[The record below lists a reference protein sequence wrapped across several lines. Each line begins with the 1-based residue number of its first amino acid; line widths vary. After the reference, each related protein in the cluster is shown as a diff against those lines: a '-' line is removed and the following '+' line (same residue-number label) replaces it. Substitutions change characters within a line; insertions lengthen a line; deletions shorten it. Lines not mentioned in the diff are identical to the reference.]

1 MSQGTV
7 LVVDDE
13 LEIGALVQ
21 DILEDESYQVILAS
35 DAAQARERCQEQ
47 KPDVVLLDIWMPDED
62 GISLLKDWFQTN
74 DDFCPVIMMSGHGT
88 IETAVEATRL
98 GACDFLEKPLS
109 MAKLILAVEHAMD
122 TRQLSKKSDKQHKHS
137 ENIIEPVGK
146 SLVMQRLREQA
157 RKLARHDTRILLTG
171 EAGAGK
177 ETFAH
182 YIHNQSIRRNGPFV
196 SAVLGAI
203 ASDQTVIE
211 FFGWEDGQ
219 DIHQGL
225 VEKANAGT
233 LFLDGVNN
241 MDDETQLRLF
251 SALQSKSI
259 MRVGGSESVAV
270 DVRIIASTRSNLD
283 QQVQAEQ
290 FRSNLYYLLKEVSIS
305 IPALREHNEDVSDL
319 LSFYVDYFV
328 SREKLPIRRFSVASQ
343 NYLRHYPWHGN
354 VRELKNL
361 VKRLLILGT
370 GDEIELDE
378 VKTAL
383 NADTGQQL
391 FNPFPDL
398 YKLSLKEARDAFER
412 NYLQYHLK
420 QANGSVA
427 RLSESVGMERTHL
440 YRKLH
445 SLDIEF
451 KRSSS

>member
-13 LEIGALVQ
+13 SEIGALVQ

-35 DAAQARERCQEQ
+35 DAAQARERCLEQ

-62 GISLLKDWFQTN
+62 GISLLKDWFQSN

-98 GACDFLEKPLS
+98 GAYDFLEKPLS

-122 TRQLSKKSDKQHKHS
+122 SRQLSKKSDKPS
-137 ENIIEPVGK
+137 ERIIEPVGK
-146 SLVMQRLREQA
+146 SLVMERLREQA
-157 RKLARHDTRILLTG
+157 RKLAKHETNILLTG

-177 ETFAH
+177 EIFAH
-182 YIHNQSIRRNGPFV
+182 YIHNHSIRRSGPFV
-196 SAVLGAI
+196 SVILGAI
-203 ASDQTVIE
+203 AADQTVIE
-211 FFGWEDGQ
+211 FFGWEEGR

-225 VEKANAGT
+225 IEKANGGT
-233 LFLDGVNN
+233 LFLDGVAN
-241 MDDETQLRLF
+241 MDEEVQLRLF

-259 MRVGGSESVAV
+259 MRVGGNEAV
-270 DVRIIASTRSNLD
+270 EVDLRIIASTRDNLD
-283 QQVQAEQ
+283 QQVQAAQ
-290 FRSNLYYLLKEVSIS
+290 FSANFYYLLKEVSIS

-319 LSFYVDYFV
+319 LSLYVDYFV

-343 NYLRHYPWHGN
+343 NYLRHYAWHGN

-361 VKRLLILGT
+361 VQRLLILGA
-370 GDEIELDE
+370 GDEIELEE

-383 NADTGQQL
+383 NADAGQQL
-391 FNPFPDL
+391 NPFPDL
-398 YKLSLKEARDAFER
+398 FKLSLKEARDEFER

-420 QANGSVA
+420 QASGSVA

-451 KRSSS
+451 KRSSG

>member
-1 MSQGTV
+1 
-7 LVVDDE
+7 
-13 LEIGALVQ
+13 VQ

-35 DAAQARERCQEQ
+35 DAAQARERCLEQ

-62 GISLLKDWFQTN
+62 GISLLKDWFQSN

-98 GACDFLEKPLS
+98 GAYDFLEKPLS
-109 MAKLILAVEHAMD
+109 MAKLILAVGHAMD
-122 TRQLSKKSDKQHKHS
+122 SRQRSKKRDKQS
-137 ENIIEPVGK
+137 EIIIEPVGK
-146 SLVMQRLREQA
+146 SLVMERLREQA
-157 RKLARHDTRILLTG
+157 RKLARHETNILLTG

-177 ETFAH
+177 EIFAH
-182 YIHNQSIRRNGPFV
+182 YIHNHSIRRSGSLISV
-196 SAVLGAI
+196 VLGAI
-203 ASDQTVIE
+203 AADQTVIE
-211 FFGWEDGQ
+211 FFGWEDGT

-225 VEKANAGT
+225 VEKANGGT
-233 LFLDGVNN
+233 LFLDGVDN

-259 MRVGGSESVAV
+259 MRVGGSETVAI
-270 DVRIIASTRSNLD
+270 DLRIIASTRSNLD

-290 FRSNLYYLLKEVSIS
+290 FRANLYYLLKEVSIS

-319 LSFYVDYFV
+319 LGFYVDYFV

-343 NYLRHYPWHGN
+343 NYLRHYTWHGN

-361 VKRLLILGT
+361 VQRLLILGA
-370 GDEIELDE
+370 GDEIELEE

-383 NADTGQQL
+383 NADAGQQQL
-391 FNPFPDL
+391 NPFPDL
-398 YKLSLKEARDAFER
+398 YKLSLKEARDEFER

-451 KRSSS
+451 KRSSG

>member
-1 MSQGTV
+1 MNQSTV

-21 DILEDESYQVILAS
+21 DILEDEGYQVILAS
-35 DAAQARERCQEQ
+35 DAAQARERCLEQ
-47 KPDVVLLDIWMPDED
+47 QPDVVLLDIWMPDED
-62 GISLLKDWFQTN
+62 GISLLKDWFQSN

-98 GACDFLEKPLS
+98 GAYDFLEKPLS

-122 TRQLSKKSDKQHKHS
+122 SRQLSKKSDKQQKQS
-137 ENIIEPVGK
+137 ETIIEPVGK
-146 SLVMQRLREQA
+146 SLVMERLREQA
-157 RKLARHDTRILLTG
+157 RKLARHETNILLTG

-177 ETFAH
+177 ELFAH
-182 YIHNQSIRRNGPFV
+182 YIHNQSIRRSGPFV
-196 SAVLGAI
+196 SVVLGAI
-203 ASDQTVIE
+203 APDQTVIE
-211 FFGWEDGQ
+211 FFGWEEGG

-225 VEKANAGT
+225 IETANGGT
-233 LFLDGVNN
+233 MFLDGVAN
-241 MDDETQLRLF
+241 MDAEIQLRLF

-259 MRVGGSESVAV
+259 MRVGGNQTIEV
-270 DVRIIASTRSNLD
+270 DMRIISSTRNDLD

-290 FRSNLYYLLKEVSIS
+290 FNANFYYLLKEVSIS

-343 NYLRHYPWHGN
+343 NYLRHYQWQGN

-361 VKRLLILGT
+361 VQRLLILGA

-378 VKTAL
+378 VKAAL
-383 NADTGQQL
+383 NADAGQQL
-391 FNPFPDL
+391 LNPFPDL
-398 YKLSLKEARDAFER
+398 YKLTLKEARDEFER

-451 KRSSS
+451 KRSSG